1 MVQSKGKK
9 SSVNFKY
16 YALENWLLSLISNRL
31 SPTARHFPAKA
42 SLEPLDRS
50 GMLCK
55 LWRKERQ
62 KGESRASTI
71 LHIILLLSGKLQ
83 NGRKMVHPTFGAM
96 RQLPKDL
103 FHLSSVCPL
112 DHGFPRL
119 PPQLPQPSLQRPTRA
134 RYTRVRRFSFFAF
147 TSSPQGR
154 KKLCINDL

>member
-16 YALENWLLSLISNRL
+16 YALENWLLSLTSNRL

-42 SLEPLDRS
+42 SLEPLDRG

-55 LWRKERQ
+55 LRRKERQ
-62 KGESRASTI
+62 RGESRASTI

-119 PPQLPQPSLQRPTRA
+119 QHSSLSPHFCPQRARITRA
-134 RYTRVRRFSFFAF
+134 SGVFCYFAF
-147 TSSPQGR
+147 SSS
-154 KKLCINDL
+154 L

>member
-16 YALENWLLSLISNRL
+16 YALENWLLSLTSNRL
-31 SPTARHFPAKA
+31 SSTAGHFPAKA
-42 SLEPLDRS
+42 SLASLGLY
-50 GMLCK
+50 GMRCK

-62 KGESRASTI
+62 RGESRASTI

-119 PPQLPQPSLQRPTRA
+119 PPQLSQSSLLPPTRA
-134 RYTRVRRFSFFAF
+134 HYARVRRFSLFAF
-147 TSSPQGR
+147 TSSPYDG
-154 KKLCINDL
+154 KNL